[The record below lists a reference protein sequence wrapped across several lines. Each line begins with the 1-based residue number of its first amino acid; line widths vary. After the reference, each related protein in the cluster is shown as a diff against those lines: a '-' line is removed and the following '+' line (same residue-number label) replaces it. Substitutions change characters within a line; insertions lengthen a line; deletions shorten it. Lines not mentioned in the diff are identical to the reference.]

1 MLQTRSLPQRL
12 PVTMQGALFFLLCF
26 ALSAVLL
33 LTTPGFPGTDDYY
46 HARISAE
53 IIAQRRLALDFIWL
67 PYTILSP
74 DRFVDHHLLYH
85 LFLAPWVALGG
96 MTGAEIAQALIVA
109 GTFTAGWALLR
120 SIGTRHAALWAFALF
135 GLSVPFLH
143 RLLMIRTQAAALLL
157 LILGLHAL
165 FQRRHRWLLVIAFAY
180 TWLYDGFILIVA
192 FAALAVLAEWIAD
205 RRLDVRPVVYAI
217 TGVGL
222 GLIINPYFPRNIV
235 FIAEHL
241 GAKVAFESGIRVG
254 NEWYPYQT
262 ATLLENSGGALLALA
277 LGLLRPSF
285 GGRRDRVET
294 TLLLVALLTLAM
306 LFRSR
311 RFIEYYPAFALL
323 FAAASWGRG
332 DLSLRDWLPDLR
344 VVRRLASGVALTSAA
359 LAIGLTVAAVH
370 RSLDDVSDPAT
381 HAGAAA
387 WLAEHSSPGSLVFQT
402 DWDDFTRLFYHNTH
416 NTYLVGLD
424 PTYLERASRQLWD
437 SWVAITRGQV
447 EQPSATIHRDFG
459 AAYVVSD
466 TQHPEFAARAESDPG
481 LRMVYRDAYS
491 VVWEVLPAELA
502 GNVQP

>member
-1 MLQTRSLPQRL
+1 MLQARSLPQRL
-12 PVTMQGALFFLLCF
+12 AVTMQGTLFFLLCF
-26 ALSAVLL
+26 ALSAALL
-33 LTTPGFPGTDDYY
+33 LATLGFPGTDDYY
-46 HARISAE
+46 HARISGE
-53 IIAQRRLALDFIWL
+53 IITQRRLALDFVWL
-67 PYTILSP
+67 PQTILSP

-96 MTGAEIAQALIVA
+96 MTGAKVAQALIVA

-120 SIGTRHAALWAFALF
+120 DIGTRHAALWAFALF

-143 RLLMIRTQAAALLL
+143 RLLMIRTQGASLLL
-157 LILGLHAL
+157 LILGLHVI
-165 FQRRHRWLLVIAFAY
+165 FRRRYQWLLVIAFAY
-180 TWLYDGFILIVA
+180 TWLYDGFILLMA
-192 FAALAVLAEWIAD
+192 FAALAVLADWVAD
-205 RRLDVRPVVYAI
+205 RHWDARPVVYTVAGI
-217 TGVGL
+217 GL
-222 GLIINPYFPRNIV
+222 GLVINPYFPRNIV

-241 GAKVAFESGIRVG
+241 GAKVAFETGIRVG

-262 ATLLENSGGALLALA
+262 ATLLENSAGALLALV

-294 TLLLVALLTLAM
+294 TLLFVALLALAM

-332 DLSLRDWLPDLR
+332 SVALRDWLPDLT
-344 VVRRLASGVALTSAA
+344 VVLRLAGGIALAGAA
-359 LAIGLTVAAVH
+359 LAISMTVAAVH
-370 RSLDDVSDPAT
+370 RSLEDVRDPAT

-387 WLAEHSSPGSLVFQT
+387 WLAEHSSPGALIFQT
-402 DWDDFTRLFYHNTH
+402 DWDDFTHLFYHNTH

-424 PTYLERASRQLWD
+424 PTYLERANRQLWD

-447 EQPSATIHRDFG
+447 EQPSTAIHLEFG

-466 TQHPEFAARAESDPG
+466 TDHHDFAARAETDPG
-481 LRMVYRDAYS
+481 LRLVYRDAYS
-491 VVWEVLPAELA
+491 YVWEVLPA
-502 GNVQP
+502 GIVGSMQP